1 MTFEIKKGYGM
12 QTANYLRQLLLT
24 RVPTWRPIAF
34 SVGNNSNVVTAGD
47 NVLEDTVE
55 ISTNL
60 CRYHYDIDSDEDL
73 YKLTLS
79 DKCININN
87 LNTDK
92 VTVLDAD
99 SSEIIHALNQ
109 NITLTIYF
117 RRDSG
122 IVFVEQNQAYLQR
135 DGINADNKI
144 IMNSRHCN
152 FENVIINVTEKDDV
166 TEIVSINID
175 ASYDIDVYK
184 IVKICC
190 SEAINMFET
199 IMKSVL

>member
-1 MTFEIKKGYGM
+1 MTFEIKKGCGM

-34 SVGNNSNVVTAGD
+34 SVGNNSNVITAGD

-60 CRYHYDIDSDEDL
+60 CRYHYDIDSNEDL

-79 DKCININN
+79 SSCINIDD
-87 LNTDK
+87 LNTEK

-99 SSEIIHALNQ
+99 NSDIIHALNQ
-109 NITLTIYF
+109 NITLIVYF
-117 RRDSG
+117 RRDNG
-122 IVFVEQNQAYLQR
+122 TVLIEQNQAYLQR

-152 FENVIINVTEKDDV
+152 FENVSINVIDKDDL
-166 TEIVSINID
+166 TEIVSVDID
-175 ASYDIDVYK
+175 ASYDVDVNA
-184 IVKICC
+184 VVQICC
-190 SEAINMFET
+190 SKAISMFEM
-199 IMKSVL
+199 ISKSAM